1 MEMVILACCELSLRL
16 HWRSA
21 NPSLG
26 GLLRGDLDGRAATI
40 RVRIQCYRHDR
51 RGVMSR
57 KRPDQALIDAARHK
71 ALAVSLATSRV
82 RARLA
87 AVAYNEGLQRVLP
100 GTNVV

>member
-1 MEMVILACCELSLRL
+1 MS
-16 HWRSA
+16 W
-21 NPSLG
+21 
-26 GLLRGDLDGRAATI
+26 
-40 RVRIQCYRHDR
+40 YRHDR

-100 GTNVV
+100 GTNVVAYRKPASFAAKGMRRSSACRIVPSSESGSVG